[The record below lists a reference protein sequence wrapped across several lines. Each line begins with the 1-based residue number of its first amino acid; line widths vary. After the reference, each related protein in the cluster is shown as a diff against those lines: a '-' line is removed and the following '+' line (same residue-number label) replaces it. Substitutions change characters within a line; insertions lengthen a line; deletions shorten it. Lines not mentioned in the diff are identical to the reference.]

1 MIFNIF
7 FLALDYP
14 SLYLSHHPDRIHFK
28 KSFKTVPGW
37 APGRLSH
44 VRKPVRGCPRHKLLA
59 GCPRHELL
67 AGWSTCKPVGA
78 VPGISSWRAVP
89 GISSWPAVP
98 HDKASPYHISLS
110 FHLIIMCWFHQSI
123 LSCIMINSDMSYPY
137 NHAINLWY
145 IYIDITYSCS
155 KSNNSISDIINSS
168 ISNPTMQNQ

>member
-1 MIFNIF
+1 MIFNSF

-14 SLYLSHHPDRIHFK
+14 SLYLSHHPDRIHL
-28 KSFKTVPGW
+28 KSLS
-37 APGRLSH
+37 RLSQDE
-44 VRKPVRGCPRHKLLA
+44 LLA
-59 GCPRHELL
+59 GCPTYQSPWE
-67 AGWSTCKPVGA
+67 A

-89 GISSWPAVP
+89 GMSSWPAVP

-168 ISNPTMQNQ
+168 ISNPTMQNQRCKTNSKIAYI